1 MVHFAAVDRL
11 LIGLYFVLM
20 LAVGLSFLRRE
31 RTSEGYFLAGR
42 TLTLPAFVATLV
54 STWYGGILGVGE
66 FAHQYGLSSWVVFG
80 VPYYVFALLF
90 AMFLAPRIREAE
102 LYTIPDKIAEAYGP
116 SAGVLGGVMAWL
128 MTNPAPYIL
137 MLAVILR
144 LFVQVDLLPAMLV
157 GVVLSTI
164 YVYAGG
170 FRADVRVNTAQF
182 ILMFAGFAAIVPY
195 CATRLGGLYWLRD
208 TLVGQGAANHLT
220 WNGGNTTQYVVAWFF
235 IALWTM
241 VDPGFH
247 QRCYAARSSAV
258 ARRGILVS
266 ILFWIVFDAM
276 TTTVGLYA
284 RAALPEIDPTLAYPL
299 LADRLLPPVVKG
311 LFFVGMLATV
321 MSTLVSYT
329 FLGGMTFARDIVWR
343 LAGGDEDRA
352 AAVWA
357 PVGLLLTSVIAVVL
371 AWRVPSVVGLWYS
384 IGTAL
389 VPGLLLPL
397 MTAYSTRWRVPAAL
411 AAVAMVA
418 ASATSTA
425 WLVWGQRH
433 LSDGWPTYPL
443 GLEPMYPGLAVSV
456 VLFAAG
462 WAAGYLGRSQRQT

>member
-1 MVHFAAVDRL
+1 MVHFAPIDLL

-66 FAHQYGLSSWVVFG
+66 YAHQYGLSSWVVFG
-80 VPYYVFALLF
+80 LPYYVFALVF
-90 AMFLAPRIREAE
+90 AIFLAPRIREAE
-102 LYTIPDKIAEAYGP
+102 LYTIPDKIASAYGRT
-116 SAGVLGGVMAWL
+116 AGVLGGVLAWL
-128 MTNPAPYIL
+128 MTSPAPYIL
-137 MLAVILR
+137 MLAVILKMV
-144 LFVQVDLLPAMLV
+144 LPLDLLPAMLV
-157 GVVLSTI
+157 GMVLSTV

-170 FRADVRVNTAQF
+170 FRADVRVNIAQF
-182 ILMFAGFAAIVPY
+182 ILMFAGFAMILPY
-195 CATRLGGLYWLRD
+195 CFTRLGGLDWLRD
-208 TLVGQGAANHLT
+208 TLLAQGAADHLT

-247 QRCYAARSSAV
+247 QRCYAAQSPSV

-266 ILFWIVFDAM
+266 IGFWFVFDAM
-276 TTTVGLYA
+276 TTTAGLYA
-284 RAALPEIDPTLAYPL
+284 RAALPDIEPTLAYPL
-299 LADRLLPPVVKG
+299 LADHLLPPVVKG

-343 LAGGDEDRA
+343 IAGGDEDRA
-352 AAVWA
+352 ASRWSA
-357 PVGLLLTSVIAVVL
+357 VGLLLTSIVAVVL
-371 AWRVPSVVGLWYS
+371 AWKVPSVVKLWYG

-397 MTAYSTRWRVPAAL
+397 LTAYSTRWRVPAGL
-411 AAVAMVA
+411 ATVAMVA
-418 ASATSTA
+418 AVGTSTG

-433 LSDGWPTYPL
+433 MSDGWPSYPL
-443 GLEPMYPGLAVSV
+443 GLEPMYPGLAVSLL
-456 VLFAAG
+456 LFAAG